1 MAQGIEVLRDGLRQ
15 TLREQHQVMRELI
28 QGVDTEAL
36 NWSPGPEMN
45 SLAVLYAHLL
55 DAERFLLA
63 VALGETIQRDRAA
76 AFRYQAPDTAMLL
89 QLIDSV
95 EAESL
100 ARVDRLTE
108 EDLATVRTPAGDRLN
123 RRFPGIWWVLHA
135 IEHNREHIG
144 QAMLTRQLYEQRS
157 ARV

>member
-1 MAQGIEVLRDGLRQ
+1 MTQGIEALRDGLRQ
-15 TLREQHQVMRELI
+15 ALRDQHQVMRELI
-28 QGVDTEAL
+28 QGLDAAAL
-36 NWSPGPEMN
+36 NCSPGLEMN
-45 SLAVLYAHLL
+45 SIAVLYAHLL

-63 VALGETIQRDRAA
+63 TALGETIQRDREA
-76 AFRYQAPDTAMLL
+76 AFRYQALDAAALL

-95 EAESL
+95 LSESL

-108 EDLATVRTPAGDRLN
+108 EDLAAVRAPAGDRLN
-123 RRFPGIWWVLHA
+123 RRFPGAWWVLHA
-135 IEHNREHIG
+135 IGHNREHIG